1 MASIKILLIKCQS
14 EYIMM
19 ITRSLAELVVWGLI
33 RDRIVGNEAQEDK
46 VINKTLRLLPC
57 LVTYYLIYK

>member
-1 MASIKILLIKCQS
+1 
-14 EYIMM
+14 M

-46 VINKTLRLLPC
+46 VINKTLRLLSC